1 LPELHIHLAAAVPN
15 CPYVEHFPLIDDV
28 LRETLRVKDGRAAPP
43 ERPGHGMLWNLDE
56 LENLR
61 VR

>member
-1 LPELHIHLAAAVPN
+1 HLAAAVPN

-28 LRETLRVKDGRAAPP
+28 LGETLRVKDGRAAPP
-43 ERPGHGMLWNLDE
+43 ERPGHGMLWKLDE

>member
-1 LPELHIHLAAAVPN
+1 
-15 CPYVEHFPLIDDV
+15 VEHFPLIDDV